1 MSLQI
6 PLSQVG
12 DADAFKKRVEAFR
25 QAKIDHQKT
34 VDVPAPQEHHL
45 VEAVVRRVP
54 HPSPQPGEGRE
65 PASVPDD
72 YVIEDYEIVDDR
84 PSLRARK
91 DALIHQVAEAERE
104 LMIAAMAPGKRRLAG
119 LRAQEIYQRPEA
131 ERSNADKQFLAQM
144 QARLAR
150 EAAIGRHAAELQ
162 AAIED
167 LTEDT
172 IGAWQPAPF
181 PDQDAILHSNQA
193 PSAGV
198 GGRQARGAKQ

>member
-1 MSLQI
+1 MTRQI
-6 PLSQVG
+6 PRSQIG

-54 HPSPQPGEGRE
+54 RYQETAARDQADPLIPDARSLM
-65 PASVPDD
+65 PDD
-72 YVIEDYEIVDDR
+72 YEIVPYEIVDDR

-91 DALIHQVAEAERE
+91 DALIHQVAEQERE

-131 ERSNADKQFLAQM
+131 ERSDADKQFLAQM
-144 QARLAR
+144 QVRLAR

-181 PDQDAILHSNQA
+181 PDQE
-193 PSAGV
+193 SANRDQGS
-198 GGRQARGAKQ
+198 GSS